1 MLTEEASEFAAGR
14 VQGALRFLGIAA
26 MDERPALIVYEIEE
40 YPLDRFLSQRRVF
53 IEIAN
58 DLSAQNPQ
66 VIDVFANGLP
76 GKAGRY

>member
-1 MLTEEASEFAAGR
+1 
-14 VQGALRFLGIAA
+14 
-26 MDERPALIVYEIEE
+26 MDERPTLIVYEIEE

-53 IEIAN
+53 IEVAN